1 MQSQATQPKATRTVK
16 IGDNHHRLLRILASM
31 MKVTQQEAFEIC
43 VEETLSD
50 FLEGVPMPRAP
61 LRDWEP
67 TLQPASDAANL
78 SH

>member
-1 MQSQATQPKATRTVK
+1 MQSEATTTKATRTVK

-50 FLEGVPMPRAP
+50 FLEGVQLPRTP
-61 LRDWEP
+61 LRDWSNPKP
-67 TLQPASDAANL
+67 T
-78 SH
+78 